1 MENNELNVLNI
12 NNNNEELKNEKK
24 KDLDVLN
31 LNKQDKNVNYGNLE
45 GTGVNILRMFST
57 ILIVFGVILCLV
69 GIIQFSDSS
78 SYHPEKMYIGILCI
92 SGALS
97 CFVISPIYKVL
108 AIIGE
113 AAKIY
118 KDKHTK

>member
-12 NNNNEELKNEKK
+12 NNSEELKNEKK

-31 LNKQDKNVNYGNLE
+31 LNEQEKSVSCGNLE
-45 GTGVNILRMFST
+45 GTGVKSLRIISV
-57 ILIVFGVILCLV
+57 IIIVL
-69 GIIQFSDSS
+69 GIILGIIGIAQLAHAS
-78 SYHPEKMYIGILCI
+78 SYHPEREYIGTLCI
-92 SGALS
+92 LGALS
-97 CFVISPIYKVL
+97 CFFTSPVYKVL

-118 KDKHTK
+118 KDKHTN